1 MRPQTISYIKL
12 ISRKIFPEIESTYE
26 YYEFRKRLD
35 LSDVINFYILQ
46 DDPSSAIECLLIDED
61 LGIKINIVMSV
72 NGFYYSPDELV
83 NDPSIIEDSLED
95 SVLLFNKEDII
106 ISKSPEISISVLNR
120 NLRKVNYKF
129 LTPND
134 VTKFKSVYSFNEF
147 NIKLNEY
154 AFNVFVWNVSLN
166 ENYMLLKCGE
176 CHKNIVRHSV
186 ESLVLS
192 II

>member
-12 ISRKIFPEIESTYE
+12 ISRKRFPEIESTYE

-35 LSDVINFYILQ
+35 ISDVINFYILQ
-46 DDPSSAIECLLIDED
+46 DDPSLAIDCLLIDED
-61 LGIKINIVMSV
+61 LGIKISIVMSV
-72 NGFYYSPDELV
+72 NGFYYSPELV

-106 ISKSPEISISVLNR
+106 ISKSPTISISVLNR

-134 VTKFKSVYSFNEF
+134 VTKFKSVSSLGEI
-147 NIKLNEY
+147 NIKLKEY
-154 AFNVFVWNVSLN
+154 AFNVFVFNVSLN

-176 CHKNIVRHSV
+176 CHKNIVRHLV
-186 ESLVLS
+186 ESIVLS